1 MSGERPTRP
10 LPPLKRWGQH
20 FLEDRAVLAR
30 IVAALDL
37 REDEALVEIG
47 PGRGALT
54 APLLEA
60 AGRLVAVEIDRG
72 LAARLRDRFADGR
85 LVVVEEDVL
94 RFDLSRVAPLLEVPD
109 GTPVVV
115 AGNLPYNVSKPV
127 AMRLVGERL
136 RVARAVLMFQREVA
150 NRLVASP
157 GSKDYAPLTVLAGL
171 AYAIERLFDV
181 PPGAFRPR
189 PEVDS
194 TVTRWRTRGE
204 EVLPRALEPA
214 LRAALSAAFAR
225 RRGTLRSNLRAA
237 RGSEEAE
244 RLLAEA
250 GLDPGARAETVPPE
264 GFLRLARVWG
274 ASALGGDAR
283 VS

>member
-1 MSGERPTRP
+1 MSDERPTRP
-10 LPPLKRWGQH
+10 LPSRKRWGQH
-20 FLEDRAVLAR
+20 FLEDRSVLLR
-30 IVAALDL
+30 IV
-37 REDEALVEIG
+37 EALGLRGEEALLEIG

-54 APLLEA
+54 APLLDA

-72 LAARLRDRFADGR
+72 LAARLRDRFGDDR
-85 LVVVEEDVL
+85 VVVVEEDVL
-94 RFDLSRVAPLLEVPD
+94 RFDLSRVPSLLGLPA

-136 RVARAVLMFQREVA
+136 RVDRGVLMFQREVA
-150 NRLVASP
+150 LRLVSP
-157 GSKDYAPLTVLAGL
+157 PGTKDYGPLTVLAGL

-189 PEVDS
+189 PEVVS
-194 TVTRWRTRGE
+194 TVTRWRARGE
-204 EVLPRALEPA
+204 DALPRALEPA

-237 RGSEEAE
+237 RGSEVAE

-274 ASALGGDAR
+274 AAGLGGTAGL
-283 VS
+283 S